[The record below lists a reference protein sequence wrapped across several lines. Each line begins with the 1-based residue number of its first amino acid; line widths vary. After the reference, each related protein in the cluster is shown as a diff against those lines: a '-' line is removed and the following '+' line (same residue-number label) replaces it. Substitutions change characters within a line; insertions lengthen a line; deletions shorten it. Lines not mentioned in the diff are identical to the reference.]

1 LSAPTLER
9 SSVDDTDVEV
19 DPRIAAR
26 RQSVE
31 QERRRRRRRRL
42 LAAAVVVGVVAGAWL
57 ITRTGL
63 FDVDRL
69 RVDGATR
76 ESTDDIITASGLRP
90 GDQLL
95 DIDSG
100 RVAAKVEQ
108 LPWVDTAKVA
118 VSMNG
123 VVAITVTERTP
134 VATIGDAMG
143 GRHLVDATGR
153 LLGPVE
159 GDTTGLA
166 SLEGAGVTPGAP
178 GETIDGAEGAL
189 QAMAALGP
197 GARSR
202 VTAVVVEKDGTLKLR
217 LNPQGVVILGPP
229 TDLAAK
235 AASLTTFLGQA
246 EQRGLVSVSVVD
258 PANVVYRRTPG

>member
-1 LSAPTLER
+1 M
-9 SSVDDTDVEV
+9 DDTDVEV

-69 RVDGATR
+69 RVDGATH

-100 RVAAKVEQ
+100 RVAAVAHEDQRHSDARDLVLDDGVGEALLYCLNTQKMALRPRSKSQHSSGRGQ
-108 LPWVDTAKVA
+108 LAYRELA
-118 VSMNG
+118 G
-123 VVAITVTERTP
+123 C
-134 VATIGDAMG
+134 
-143 GRHLVDATGR
+143 L
-153 LLGPVE
+153 
-159 GDTTGLA
+159 TTNLA
-166 SLEGAGVTPGAP
+166 RPSRPSKPRGCAC
-178 GETIDGAEGAL
+178 
-189 QAMAALGP
+189 
-197 GARSR
+197 ARSTGYR
-202 VTAVVVEKDGTLKLR
+202 AEAGAVRSE
-217 LNPQGVVILGPP
+217 
-229 TDLAAK
+229 AAN
-235 AASLTTFLGQA
+235 SRTV
-246 EQRGLVSVSVVD
+246 RGMTG
-258 PANVVYRRTPG
+258 YRYR